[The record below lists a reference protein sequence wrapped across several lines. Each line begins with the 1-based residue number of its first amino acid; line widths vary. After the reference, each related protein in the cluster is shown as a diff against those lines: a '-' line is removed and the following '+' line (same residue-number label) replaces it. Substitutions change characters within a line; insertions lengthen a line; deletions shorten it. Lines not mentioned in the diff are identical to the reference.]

1 MKKLQNEQ
9 GFTLIEVV
17 IALGVLAFGILSLML
32 LQTSGIKGNT
42 AADITTVATNDASDQ
57 IEKILSL
64 SYEDSLLETT
74 KQRMPITRGTSSWA
88 DTIKGWKCSDTNVLS
103 GDGGNTDHCTAN
115 EDYSVFWTISTG
127 TNGKGYPIPNTKTIQ
142 MFVKQTTNVTEP
154 IVFEYI
160 KSNL

>member
-88 DTIKGWKCSDTNVLS
+88 DTIKDWKCSDTNVLS